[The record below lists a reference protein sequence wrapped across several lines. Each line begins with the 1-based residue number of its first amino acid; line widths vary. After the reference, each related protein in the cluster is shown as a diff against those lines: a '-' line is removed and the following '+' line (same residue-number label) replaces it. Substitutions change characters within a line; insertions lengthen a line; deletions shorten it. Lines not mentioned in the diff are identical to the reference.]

1 MTENPWQIRT
11 RCSGAP
17 IVYDGVRPE
26 LCPALRDAIL
36 DRAGLGTQTREPEMP
51 ARERSRSETFPT
63 LNIGGWKS
71 TDDLLTWPVH
81 AIRELRN
88 VLCREYLGGAQPIGW
103 AMVNRL
109 GSHHPWHHH
118 GGSVVSGIYYVDP
131 GDESSAATT
140 FEVADGE
147 IEVEP
152 GSGRLVLFPGDL
164 WHRVGAY
171 AGQKPRITIAFDV
184 RR

>member
-1 MTENPWQIRT
+1 MTTPENPWQIRT
-11 RCSGAP
+11 RCAGAP
-17 IVYDGVRPE
+17 IVYDGVRPD
-26 LCPALRDAIL
+26 LCAALREAIL
-36 DRAGLGTQTREPEMP
+36 DRSGTS
-51 ARERSRSETFPT
+51 SRAPGQGATTFPS
-63 LNIGGWKS
+63 LNVGGWKS
-71 TDDLLTWPVH
+71 SDDLFSWPRP
-81 AIRELRN
+81 AIHELRD
-88 VLCREYLGGAQPIGW
+88 VLRREYLSGAELVGW

-152 GSGRLVLFPGDL
+152 GPGRLVLFPGDL
-164 WHRVGAY
+164 WHHVGAY
-171 AGQKPRITIAFDV
+171 AGREPRITIAFDV
-184 RR
+184 RK